1 MEYKPEI
8 LQLATLRQS
17 KGISLEMIADQTKI
31 SCYYLKAIEDLDL
44 DKLPGGIYR
53 DNFLRQY
60 AKAIDEDLADDLNR
74 KLLKAAREAAQAQAA
89 AANAGTVRRTVKEI
103 IARGAALAFLLG
115 PAGALSGG
123 NQAAVAQSTV
133 RKDDPRYRALWN
145 FFQTHQCPISDL
157 TGDFIVAA
165 DKNGLDWRLLPSIVF
180 LESSGGKH
188 LQGKNLMGWGSG
200 KSRFQT
206 ARQGIHFVAER
217 LAKSPIYAGK
227 DIRAK
232 LRLYNPARK
241 DYATRVIA
249 VMEQLSPSLVA
260 SR

>member
-8 LQLATLRQS
+8 LQLAALRQS
-17 KGISLEMIADQTKI
+17 KGISLESIADQTKI

-60 AKAIDEDLADDLNR
+60 AKTIDEDLADDLNR

-89 AANAGTVRRTVKEI
+89 AKAGSVRRTVKEI

-115 PAGALSGG
+115 PASGFSGG
-123 NQAAVAQSTV
+123 DQAATAQSTV
-133 RKDDPRYRALWN
+133 RKEDPRYRALWS
-145 FFQTHQCPISDL
+145 FFQLHKCPISDL
-157 TGDFIVAA
+157 TGDFILAA

-188 LQGKNLMGWGSG
+188 LEGKNLMGWGSG
-200 KSRFQT
+200 KSKFQT
-206 ARQGIHFVAER
+206 ARQGIHYVAER

-227 DIRAK
+227 DVRAK

-241 DYATRVIA
+241 DYANRVMA
-249 VMEQLSPSLVA
+249 VMEQLSPSFIA
-260 SR
+260 TR